1 MPRNGK
7 KLPKKVEQ
15 TPQNDISFAILALQR
30 RKMPTFVIAVIIT
43 NVGEELMMN
52 HQSEVLDLLV
62 SAQSA
67 FSSYQDLLSVS
78 KNAMNNIAYLDR
90 LLANQRKQLDEAKLP
105 LLRNA
110 LTNEVID
117 FMAKNDPFGT
127 VQYPKEGNVAFLKL
141 WVSSGKLIGNQ
152 NKMLNAIIFLYVKP
166 FASEFVRKVLLPMDA
181 ICDLI

>member
-7 KLPKKVEQ
+7 KLPK
-15 TPQNDISFAILALQR
+15 TPFEIAIFGIATAKNADI
-30 RKMPTFVIAVIIT
+30 VIAVTIT

-78 KNAMNNIAYLDR
+78 KDAMNNIAYLDR